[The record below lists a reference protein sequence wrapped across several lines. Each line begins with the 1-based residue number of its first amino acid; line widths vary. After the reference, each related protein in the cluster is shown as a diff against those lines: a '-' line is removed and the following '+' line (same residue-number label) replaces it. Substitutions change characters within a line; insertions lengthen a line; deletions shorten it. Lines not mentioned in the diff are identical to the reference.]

1 MKKDNRTKFCGALL
15 VISGFATIL
24 WAGLRIGGDNL
35 AQKET
40 KKPVS
45 EKQTI
50 IKEFFPTNKKNVA
63 LGFFGAIAM
72 IAGMGLT
79 NKSKEK

>member
-1 MKKDNRTKFCGALL
+1 MKKDNRTKLCGALL
-15 VISGFATIL
+15 ITCGAATMI
-24 WAGLRIGGDNL
+24 WTGLRIGGDNL

-45 EKQTI
+45 EKQAI
-50 IKEFFPTNKKNVA
+50 IKEFFPTNPKHVA
-63 LGFFGAIAM
+63 LGLFGAITA
-72 IAGMGLT
+72 IGGISII

>member
-1 MKKDNRTKFCGALL
+1 MKKDNRTKLCGALL
-15 VISGFATIL
+15 ITCGAVTMIWTA
-24 WAGLRIGGDNL
+24 LRIGGDNL
-35 AQKET
+35 ARSDT
-40 KKPVS
+40 KAPVS
-45 EKQTI
+45 EKQAVF
-50 IKEFFPTNKKNVA
+50 KEFFPTNKKNVA

>member
-15 VISGFATIL
+15 ITCGAVTVL

-35 AQKET
+35 AQKEPQ
-40 KKPVS
+40 KPVS
-45 EKQTI
+45 EKQAI
-50 IKEFFPTNKKNVA
+50 IKEFFPTNPKHVA
-63 LGFFGAIAM
+63 LGFFGAISA
-72 IAGMGLT
+72 IVGMGLI

>member
-1 MKKDNRTKFCGALL
+1 MKKDNRTKLCGALL

-45 EKQTI
+45 EKQAI
-50 IKEFFPTNKKNVA
+50 IKEFFPTNPKHVA
-63 LGFFGAIAM
+63 LGLFGAISA
-72 IAGMGLT
+72 IVGMGLI
-79 NKSKEK
+79 NKKEK

>member
-1 MKKDNRTKFCGALL
+1 MKKDNRTKLCGALL
-15 VISGFATIL
+15 VISGFATVL

-45 EKQTI
+45 EKQAI
-50 IKEFFPTNKKNVA
+50 IKEFFPTNPKHVA
-63 LGFFGAIAM
+63 LGFFGAMTLIGG
-72 IAGMGLT
+72 ISII
-79 NKSKEK
+79 NKKEK

>member
-15 VISGFATIL
+15 VISGFATVL

-45 EKQTI
+45 EKQAI
-50 IKEFFPTNKKNVA
+50 IKEFFPTNPKHVA
-63 LGFFGAIAM
+63 LGFFGAVGA
-72 IAGMGLT
+72 IAGMVLI
-79 NKSKEK
+79 NKKEK